1 MFITIL
7 ILISSLALLIFSGHG
22 LVRGSVSIA
31 SKFHISSLVIGMT
44 VVAFGT
50 SAPEL
55 IVSLRAAMEGH
66 PDIAVGNVVGSNIAN
81 VALVLGLT
89 AMVIALPVV
98 SKRLFYD
105 WFFMMISYFFLWLFF
120 QNGVIDRYQGVLMVV
135 AIVLFTWRAIKTSMA
150 RETSDKDEVSKTYP
164 VWLAII
170 IILASCAGLA
180 WGADLLVNSASEI
193 ALAFGVSER
202 VISVTIVAFGTSVPE
217 LTASLVAAFKK
228 ETEISVGNIVGSNLF
243 NILVVLGVTS
253 VIHPIPV
260 NYIAFRTD
268 LLWMAVLG
276 ILLMLVIYP
285 FRVNLATWKSN
296 RQIKILTDL
305 RNGRLTFWGG
315 LILFVLYIVYIAM
328 LF

>member
-1 MFITIL
+1 MFTTIL
-7 ILISSLALLIFSGHG
+7 ILISSLALLIISGHG
-22 LVRGSVSIA
+22 LVKGSVSIA

-44 VVAFGT
+44 IVAFGT

-55 IVSLRAAMEGH
+55 IVSLRAAVEGH

-89 AMVIALPVV
+89 AMIIALPVV

-105 WFFMMISYFFLWLFF
+105 WFFMMLSYFFLWLFF
-120 QNGVIDRYQGVLMVV
+120 QNGTIDRYQGVIMVV
-135 AIVLFTWRAIKTSMA
+135 AIILFTWRAIKTSMS
-150 RETSDKDEVSKTYP
+150 RERNENEEVTKTYP
-164 VWLAII
+164 VWLAIGI
-170 IILASCAGLA
+170 VLVACAGLA

-193 ALAFGVSER
+193 ATSMGVSER
-202 VISVTIVAFGTSVPE
+202 VISITIVAFGTSVPE

-243 NILVVLGVTS
+243 NILIVLGLTS

-260 NYIAFRTD
+260 DYAAFRID
-268 LLWMAVLG
+268 LLWMAILG

-285 FRVNLATWKSN
+285 FRINFATWKKDKN
-296 RQIKILTDL
+296 FKLLTDL

-315 LILFVLYIVYIAM
+315 ALLFLLYIIYIAL